1 MSRGEETAEL
11 RQQAFSKKDGR
22 LRVLVVVDTL
32 EVGGSERSTL
42 EIARRFKDTE
52 TIVCHLYPGRTL
64 RNEFERA
71 SLPVVSL
78 NVRARYGLARTTA
91 KLLGLVRQVR
101 PDLIQA
107 TLFRSRMTA
116 RAVAAW
122 TGIPLIETFVNDD
135 YGRERR
141 ATFGR
146 VGRVRLAAVRRFDA
160 ATARV
165 AVHNIAV
172 SRTVR
177 DAMCEALG
185 IPKKSCS
192 VIYRGRDP
200 SKYTSLEEPGAST
213 TRASLGLGPD
223 ARLLLAVGRLVP
235 AKDHATLL
243 RAMPSVL
250 SAHPEVRLRIA
261 GGGPLVDELQAEI
274 SRLGLA
280 DHVALLGTRSDVPAL
295 LRAADMFVFPSRYE
309 GHAGA
314 LVEAMFSGLPIVA
327 ADTPVHRESVQD
339 GVSGILATPG
349 DPESFAIGIRR
360 HLDSPQAAEAMGR
373 AARRVALERFDV
385 RRIAEQHEEC
395 YRQVVAK
402 S

>member
-1 MSRGEETAEL
+1 
-11 RQQAFSKKDGR
+11 
-22 LRVLVVVDTL
+22 
-32 EVGGSERSTL
+32 
-42 EIARRFKDTE
+42 
-52 TIVCHLYPGRTL
+52 
-64 RNEFERA
+64 
-71 SLPVVSL
+71 
-78 NVRARYGLARTTA
+78 
-91 KLLGLVRQVR
+91 LLKVVRQVR

-141 ATFGR
+141 ATFSR
-146 VGRVRLAAVRRFDA
+146 AGRVRLDAVRRFDA

-172 SRTVR
+172 SCTVR

-185 IPKKSCS
+185 VDKERCS

-200 SKYTSLEEPGAST
+200 SKYASRKQPEAST
-213 TRASLGLGPD
+213 TRASLDLAPD

-250 SAHPEVRLRIA
+250 SAHPEVRLFVA
-261 GGGPLVDELQAEI
+261 GGGPLEAELQADI
-274 SRLGLA
+274 ARLGLGGR
-280 DHVALLGTRSDVPAL
+280 VTLLGTRSDVPAL

-314 LVEAMFSGLPIVA
+314 LVEAMFAGLPIVA
-327 ADTPVHRESVQD
+327 ADTSVHRESVQH

-349 DPESFAIGIRR
+349 DPESFSIGILR
-360 HLDSPQAAEAMGR
+360 HLDSPEAAAAMGR
-373 AARRVALERFDV
+373 AARGVALERFDV
-385 RRIAEQHEEC
+385 ERIAAQHEEC
-395 YRQVVAK
+395 YRRVLAR